1 MQMSSIKEKLNNMF
15 LKVVA
20 GTVTREEGAM
30 LLNHLAKEDPSGT
43 AEELLSLVDAPP
55 QGVYPKT
62 ILHMVALARN
72 KAFYEIMATGLLNRD
87 EDVSILSAQ
96 ELARIKSFEAR
107 NLLTENLN
115 HDTPHVR
122 KASAVALIQGFPEG
136 LDIVKRHVI
145 GDREPELRSSSA
157 QALVESGRKGVEA
170 LLMVLGSGSPEG
182 LDVAAEA
189 LADSAEELGAGDVQ
203 KVFEALTNAGDRE
216 DRASIIGLLKV
227 VASLRDK
234 ARGFEG
240 FIQAFADSPFEQVRS
255 EATSALRKIRP

>member
-1 MQMSSIKEKLNNMF
+1 MSSIKEKLNNMF

-43 AEELLSLVDAPP
+43 AEELSNLVDTPP

-72 KAFYEIMATGLLNRD
+72 KVFYEIMASGLVSRD
-87 EDVSILSAQ
+87 EEISMMSAQ
-96 ELARIKSFEAR
+96 ELARIRSFEAR
-107 NLLTENLN
+107 NLLTEHLN
-115 HDTPHVR
+115 HDSQHVR
-122 KASAVALIQGFPEG
+122 KASALALIQGFPEG
-136 LDIVKRHVI
+136 LDIVRRHVL
-145 GDREPELRSSSA
+145 GERESELRSSSA
-157 QALVESGRKGVEA
+157 QALVESGRKGIEA
-170 LLMVLGSGSPEG
+170 LLALLGSGSPEG
-182 LDVAAEA
+182 LDVTAEA
-189 LADSAEELGAGDVQ
+189 LADSAEELGAADVQ
-203 KVFEALTNAGDRE
+203 KIFEALTNAGDRE
-216 DRASIIGLLKV
+216 DNASIIGLLRV
-227 VASLRDK
+227 AASLRDK